1 MIRIQTNQRLPVPHS
16 KATQHYIK
24 ISTRKRPIFF
34 TCIQPKSKEQAFRSE
49 KIEKN
54 VDNTHI
60 FSSTTHNNPI
70 NRKEADLEKT
80 HFTKA
85 SIPIKSKP
93 YSRQT
98 HIRPPPAFPKCP
110 RSKLSPK
117 TLHSK
122 IPKLQTRTNQS
133 GNQGKDQSFQQIQ
146 IKPSIFIQP
155 RFQPQSE

>member
-85 SIPIKSKP
+85 SIPNQI
-93 YSRQT
+93 
-98 HIRPPPAFPKCP
+98 
-110 RSKLSPK
+110 K
-117 TLHSK
+117 TLLPTHPHKTSTS
-122 IPKLQTRTNQS
+122 IPKVPKKQTFPQNPS
-133 GNQGKDQSFQQIQ
+133 FKDTQIAD
-146 IKPSIFIQP
+146 
-155 RFQPQSE
+155 